1 MNKTFNDPN
10 LKYSDQL
17 TPLAQMADFEGGSS
31 DLPTP
36 TVADAG
42 KVLTVDDTGAYEL
55 GDVDALPAIS
65 AGDAGKVLT
74 VNAGETAAEWAAT
87 SGGGGDYVIG
97 STEDPSTGVLTLD
110 KTGLEIVTALLNNS
124 SCYIIGHTGDTST
137 GVYLSMPIYHSQ
149 WGNTGATF
157 YAWSFVHNRDLSF
170 SCTELSEY
178 PHTAT

>member
-1 MNKTFNDPN
+1 MNEVKFKANIKD
-10 LKYSDQL
+10 LKAVQAEVEAIPVIPD
-17 TPLAQMADFEGGSS
+17 
-31 DLPTP
+31 P
-36 TVADAG
+36 TVANAG
-42 KVLTVDDTGAYEL
+42 KVPTVIVDSSGETPVAQYEL
-55 GDVDALPAIS
+55 ADPLPAIAS
-65 AGDAGKVLT
+65 GDAGKVLT
-74 VNAGETAAEWAAT
+74 VNAGETGAEWAAA

-149 WGNTGATF
+149 WGNTGAVF
-157 YAWSFVHNRDLSF
+157 YAWSFVHNRDISF
-170 SCTELSEY
+170 SCAELSEY